1 MEIKISRRSK
11 LTIFYIRSKS
21 EAIDNFLSPSVL
33 DRSFL
38 SFFGSCSFVI
48 GGSGKRM
55 WLAIRSSFG
64 SSYRLH
70 INLPRGFWMTSH
82 NNKVVFEDY
91 LLLEAKLQFRT
102 NKIQGFI
109 FHSHFTSFLEEKQS
123 WLNRNGWENFC
134 QFSLSLAFEI
144 WPKSF
149 FVGQSRVPNKGM

>member
-109 FHSHFTSFLEEKQS
+109 FHSHFYKFSRRKTKLIKQEWMRKFLSIFFIS
-123 WLNRNGWENFC
+123 WLWNLTKKFLCW
-134 QFSLSLAFEI
+134 I
-144 WPKSF
+144 I
-149 FVGQSRVPNKGM
+149 

>member
-109 FHSHFTSFLEEKQS
+109 FHSHFTSFHWYEKQS
-123 WLNRNGWENFC
+123 WLIQEWMWK
-134 QFSLSLAFEI
+134 SLSMSLDFLWNLTKKFLCWI
-144 WPKSF
+144 F
-149 FVGQSRVPNKGM
+149 

>member
-102 NKIQGFI
+102 NK
-109 FHSHFTSFLEEKQS
+109 
-123 WLNRNGWENFC
+123 
-134 QFSLSLAFEI
+134 LS
-144 WPKSF
+144 KDSF
-149 FVGQSRVPNKGM
+149 FTVIYKFSRRKTKLIKQEWMRKFLSIFFISCLWNLTKKFLCWII

>member
-1 MEIKISRRSK
+1 MEIKISRSD
-11 LTIFYIRSKS
+11 TNSTNGYFHIRSKS

-149 FVGQSRVPNKGM
+149 FVG